1 MPRVVKRPAS
11 EAARAALSA
20 SSQPN
25 SPLPGFVPPQLSQPV
40 AKPPTGPQWV
50 HEIKLDGFR
59 MAARIDNGRAQLL
72 TRTGLDCT
80 DKYPSAIAALANV
93 TAKTAYVDGE
103 LCGIDEAGL
112 PSFAQTQAATEGER
126 GARLVYYAFD
136 LLHLNG
142 RDVSTLP
149 LLERKSLLEPPTADK
164 PGLQFNGHDTGDGE
178 LILRHA
184 GKLGFEGV
192 VSKTIDAP
200 YAPGNRGLW
209 RKAKAL
215 NRQEFVI
222 VGWSDPEGTR
232 PHLGA
237 LLLGYYTDDGKL
249 IYAGRV
255 GTGMSVKVLAD
266 LRRRLDPL
274 SCAKSPLNVPPP
286 RSTRFGSPLVLSR
299 VHWVEPKL
307 VAEITYL
314 TWTADN
320 LLRHTVYVGLREDKP
335 ADQVRRER

>member
-1 MPRVVKRPAS
+1 VA
-11 EAARAALSA
+11 
-20 SSQPN
+20 
-25 SPLPGFVPPQLSQPV
+25 PQLSQLV
-40 AKPPTGPQWV
+40 EKPPSGPQWV

-59 MAARIDNGRAQLL
+59 MAARIDNGRVQLL
-72 TRTGLDCT
+72 TRTGLDWT
-80 DKYPSAIAALANV
+80 AKYPTGIAALANV
-93 TAKTAYVDGE
+93 NVKTAYLDGE
-103 LCGIDEAGL
+103 LCGVDDAGL
-112 PSFAQTQAATEGER
+112 PSFAHTQAATDGER

-136 LLHLNG
+136 LLHIG
-142 RDVSTLP
+142 GWDVSNLE
-149 LLERKSLLEPPTADK
+149 LIERKGLLEPLVANK
-164 PGLQFNGHDTGDGE
+164 PGLQFNGHAPGDGK

-232 PHLGA
+232 PDLGA
-237 LLLGYYTDDGKL
+237 LLLGYYTDDRKL
-249 IYAGRV
+249 VYAGRV
-255 GTGMSVKVLAD
+255 GTGMPDKVLAD

-274 SCAKSPLNVPPP
+274 ARQTSPLSVPPP
-286 RSTRFGSPLVLSR
+286 RKTRFGSPLVLSR

-320 LLRHTVYVGLREDKP
+320 LLRQTVYVGLRQDKP
-335 ADQVRRER
+335 ADQVRREP